1 MISDM
6 GNPVSVHARSCWLF
20 LSRSF
25 TSVELVQQSDQSGGK
40 VCSQSFDHKQPHS
53 CKPAEGGEVYNSI
66 DDARKDVEH
75 AEAEG
80 GNEEVHFLL
89 VQGVEDAS
97 KAGDVDDTPDDCP
110 DHIAQIKIQIKI
122 RMVFETDAQYVDDP
136 DGNQADACIPETN
149 KVKS

>member
-6 GNPVSVHARSCWLF
+6 ENPILVLARSCWLF
-20 LSRSF
+20 CSRSF
-25 TSVELVQQSDQSGGK
+25 STVELVQQSDQSGGI
-40 VCSQSFDHKQPHS
+40 VCSQSYDHKQPHS

-80 GNEEVHFLL
+80 GNEEAHVLL

-97 KAGDVDDTPDDCP
+97 IAGDVDDTPDTPDDCP
-110 DHIAQIKIQIKI
+110 DHITQIKI
-122 RMVFETDAQYVDDP
+122 RMVFQTDAQIGARP
-136 DGNQADACIPETN
+136 DWQIGDACIPETN
-149 KVKS
+149 QIES